1 MGRWRNCWAEGGAAL
16 SRTMKRLPQP
26 AGYSSF
32 IRAVALNFPY
42 CTRPF
47 FIDLRLSATSRFPSY
62 STVEFRS
69 AANAAAEFL
78 CARKKLRKG
87 NVCMGA
93 VELTRTDLPARLAQP
108 P

>member
-16 SRTMKRLPQP
+16 SRTKKRLPQP

-32 IRAVALNFPY
+32 LRAVVLDFPY
-42 CTRPF
+42 CTRPS

-62 STVEFRS
+62 SAVEFPS
-69 AANAAAEFL
+69 SANAAAGVLF
-78 CARKKLRKG
+78 ARKERRKR
-87 NVCMGA
+87 NTCMGV
-93 VELTRTDLPARLAQP
+93 VELTRTDLLAQLAQP